1 MLKKKKK
8 NGVPIALGILLLSG
22 LSWLLAESSAVKKD
36 YVIKPTQLAA
46 VSFQDSFWQKRID
59 TDVNVT
65 IPHVFKQLEQTG
77 RLKNFELAS
86 PQGQGDFCSNYPFDD
101 SDVYKAIEAAS
112 YSLMLHPD
120 PELVKY
126 LDKVISKIAA
136 AQEKDG
142 YIYTARAIKDKGG
155 KIPYKDWVAS
165 KRWENEESS
174 HELYNLGHLYEAAV
188 AHYQATGKKNLL
200 NIALKSAELVLK
212 EFGPGKLMVPPGHQE
227 IEIGLIKLYRLTGE
241 KKYLDQAK
249 FFLDQRGNSQ
259 GHKLYGFYSQD
270 HLPVTQQTEAVGH
283 AVRAAYMYS
292 AMADVA
298 ALTGDEAYQQ
308 ALNKLWEDVVFRKM
322 YLTGGIGSTGAWE
335 GFGPAY
341 NLPNASAYCETCASI
356 ANAFWN
362 YRMFLLEGE
371 AKYLDVFERVVYNG
385 VLSGISLSGDRFFYA
400 NPLASFG
407 QHERTPWF
415 GCACCPPN
423 VARFLPQMGQYVYAT
438 SGDRLFVN
446 LYGAN
451 SAQVEV
457 KGLKVRLEQQTRY
470 PWEGEIKLTV
480 NPEKEGRFVLLLRI
494 PGWAQG
500 QPVPGDL
507 YSYTGQ
513 TTGKPSVKV
522 NQQQVE
528 LKLEKGFLPLERSWK
543 AGDTVEI
550 SLPLEP
556 RQVLANEKVKDDNG
570 LVAVERGP
578 IVYCA
583 EWADNQG
590 RVSNLLLPVGASL
603 QAEYKSDLLGG
614 VATIKAEGKAF
625 KVEKGKVKGET
636 RTITLIPYYAWAH
649 RGRGEMAVW
658 LAREEARVKPTPEPS
673 LASKARV
680 EASEGARGARF
691 VNDQYEPENS
701 NDHSV
706 GYLHWWPKKGTT
718 EWVSYEWSSPVKISG
733 VAVYWFDDTGEGE
746 CRVPASWKL
755 YYKKGSEWVEVKS
768 KGAYGVEKD
777 KYNVVKFSPVT
788 TTALKLE
795 LKMQKD
801 FSAGLQ
807 EWKVN

>member
-8 NGVPIALGILLLSG
+8 NGVLIALGILLLSG
-22 LSWLLAESSAVKKD
+22 LSWLLAQSSAVKKD
-36 YVIKPTQLAA
+36 YVIKPTRLAA

-371 AKYLDVFERVVYNG
+371 AKYLDVFERIVYNG

>member
-371 AKYLDVFERVVYNG
+371 AKYLDVFERIVYNG

-614 VATIKAEGKAF
+614 VVTIKAEGKAF
-625 KVEKGKVKGET
+625 KVEKGKVKSET
-636 RTITLIPYYAWAH
+636 REITLIPYYAWAH

-658 LAREEARVKPTPEPS
+658 LAREEARVKPAPEPS

-718 EWVSYEWSSPVKISG
+718 EWVSYEWSSPVKISE

-755 YYKKGSEWVEVKS
+755 YYKKGSDWVEVKS

>member
-8 NGVPIALGILLLSG
+8 NGVLIALGILLLSG
-22 LSWLLAESSAVKKD
+22 LSWLLAQSSAVKKD

-480 NPEKEGRFVLLLRI
+480 NPEKEGKFVLLLRI

>member
-1 MLKKKKK
+1 MLKKKKVSLALSFLLVVGLGCLIAGSFEAKK
-8 NGVPIALGILLLSG
+8 NYG
-22 LSWLLAESSAVKKD
+22 
-36 YVIKPTQLAA
+36 IKPSKLTT
-46 VSFQDSFWQKRID
+46 VNFRDNFWQKRIEND
-59 TDVNVT
+59 LKVT
-65 IPHVFKQLEQTG
+65 IPHVFRQEEETG
-77 RLKNFELAS
+77 RVKNFELAS
-86 PQGQGDFCSNYPFDD
+86 PQGQGNFCSNYPFDD

-120 PELVKY
+120 PELDKY
-126 LDKVISKIAA
+126 LDQLIAKIAA

-155 KIPYKDWVAS
+155 EIPFKDWVAS

-200 NIALKSAELVLK
+200 KIALKSADLILK
-212 EFGPGKLMVPPGHQE
+212 DFGPGKLMVPPGHQE
-227 IEIGLIKLYRLTGE
+227 IEIGLVKLYCLTGA

-292 AMADVA
+292 AMTDVA
-298 ALTGDEAYQQ
+298 ALTGDEAYVQ
-308 ALNKLWEDVVFRKM
+308 ALRKLWEDVVFRKM

-341 NLPNASAYCETCASI
+341 NLPNGSAYCETCASI

-362 YRMFLLEGE
+362 YRMYLLEGD
-371 AKYLDVFERVVYNG
+371 AKYLDVFERIIYNG

-423 VARFLPQMGQYVYAT
+423 IARFLPQMGQYVYAT

-446 LYGAN
+446 LYGA
-451 SAQVEV
+451 SSSQVEV
-457 KGLKVRLEQQTRY
+457 NGLRVKLEQETRY
-470 PWEGEIKLTV
+470 PWEGDIKLTV
-480 NPEKEGRFVLLLRI
+480 NPEKEGRLILMLRI
-494 PGWAQG
+494 PGWALG

-507 YSYTGQ
+507 YSYAEKTGA
-513 TTGKPSVKV
+513 KPVVKI
-522 NQQQVE
+522 NHQEIE
-528 LKLEKGFLPLERSWK
+528 LKLEKGFLPIARKWK
-543 AGDTVEI
+543 PGDTVEI
-550 SLPLEP
+550 SLPMEP
-556 RQVLANEKVKDDNG
+556 HQVLANEKVKDDNG

-590 RVSNLLLPVGASL
+590 RVSHLLLPPGAL
-603 QAEYKSDLLGG
+603 LRAEYRPDLLGG
-614 VATIKAEGKAF
+614 LVTVEAEGKAYRL
-625 KVEKGKVKGET
+625 EKGKVKSQAQ
-636 RTITLIPYYAWAH
+636 TISLIPYYAWVH

-658 LAREEARVKPTPEPS
+658 LAREEARVRPVPEPS

-680 EASEGARGARF
+680 EASEGAKGAKF
-691 VNDQYEPENS
+691 INDQYEPENS

-718 EWVSYEWSSPVKISG
+718 EWVSYEWSSPVKISE

-768 KGAYGVEKD
+768 KGTYGVEKD

>member
-1 MLKKKKK
+1 MLKRKKK
-8 NGVPIALGILLLSG
+8 NPVAIALGFLLITG
-22 LSWLLAESSAVKKD
+22 LSLLLAESSGVKKD
-36 YVIKPTQLAA
+36 YEIKPSKLEA
-46 VSFQDSFWQKRID
+46 VKFQDNFWQKRIE
-59 TDVNVT
+59 TDIKVT
-65 IPHVFKQLEQTG
+65 IPHVFKQEEETG
-77 RLKNFELAS
+77 RIKNFELAS
-86 PQGQGDFCSNYPFDD
+86 PQEKGDFCSNYPFDD

-126 LDKVISKIAA
+126 LDKIISKIAA

-155 KIPYKDWVAS
+155 KIPFKDWVAS

-200 NIALKSAELVLK
+200 KIALKSAELILK

-227 IEIGLIKLYRLTGE
+227 IEIGLVKLYRLTGE

-298 ALTGDEAYQQ
+298 ALTGDEAYHQ
-308 ALNKLWEDVVFRKM
+308 ALKKLWEDVVFRKM

-362 YRMFLLEGE
+362 YRMFLLEGD
-371 AKYLDVFERVVYNG
+371 AKYIDVFERVIYNG

-423 VARFLPQMGQYVYAT
+423 VARFLPQIGQYVYAI
-438 SGDRLFVN
+438 SGDKLFVN
-446 LYGAN
+446 LYGA
-451 SAQVEV
+451 SSSQVEV
-457 KGLKVRLEQQTRY
+457 NGLKVKLEQQTRY

-480 NPEKEGRFVLLLRI
+480 NPGKEGRFVLLLRI
-494 PGWAQG
+494 PGWALG

-507 YSYTGQ
+507 YSYAGQ
-513 TTGKPSVKV
+513 TAGKPSVKV

-528 LKLEKGFLPLERSWK
+528 LKLDKGFLPLERTWK
-543 AGDTVEI
+543 PGDTVEI

-556 RQVLANEKVKDDNG
+556 RQVLANEKVKDDIG

-603 QAEYKSDLLGG
+603 RAEYKPDLLGG
-614 VATIKAEGKAF
+614 VVTVGAEGKVF
-625 KVEKGKVKGET
+625 KVEKGKLKSET
-636 RTITLIPYYAWAH
+636 RAITLIPYYAWAH

-658 LAREEARVKPTPEPS
+658 LAREEAKVRPAPEPS
-673 LASKARV
+673 LASKAKV
-680 EASEGARGARF
+680 EASEGAKGAKF
-691 VNDQYEPENS
+691 VNDQYEPQSS

-718 EWVSYEWSSPVKISG
+718 EWVSYEWASPVKVSE

-746 CRVPASWKL
+746 CRVPESWKL
-755 YYKKGSEWVEVKS
+755 YYKQGDRWIEVKN

-777 KYNVVKFSPVT
+777 KFNVVKFSRVT
-788 TTALKLE
+788 TTALKIE

-801 FSAGLQ
+801 YSAGLQ

>member
-8 NGVPIALGILLLSG
+8 NGVLIALGILLLSG
-22 LSWLLAESSAVKKD
+22 LSWLLAQSSAVKKD
-36 YVIKPTQLAA
+36 YVIKPTRLAA

>member
-8 NGVPIALGILLLSG
+8 NGVLIALGILLLSG
-22 LSWLLAESSAVKKD
+22 LSWLLAQSSAVKKD
-36 YVIKPTQLAA
+36 YVIKPTRLAA

-59 TDVNVT
+59 ADVNVT

-603 QAEYKSDLLGG
+603 QADYKPDLLGG

>member
-371 AKYLDVFERVVYNG
+371 AKYLDVFERIVYNG

-614 VATIKAEGKAF
+614 VVTIKAEGKAF
-625 KVEKGKVKGET
+625 KVEKGKVKSET
-636 RTITLIPYYAWAH
+636 REITLIPYYAWAH

>member
-8 NGVPIALGILLLSG
+8 NGVAIALGILLLSG
-22 LSWLLAESSAVKKD
+22 LSWLLAQSSAVKKD
-36 YVIKPTQLAA
+36 YVIKPTRLAA

-371 AKYLDVFERVVYNG
+371 AKYLDVFERIVYNG

-614 VATIKAEGKAF
+614 VVTIKAEGKAF
-625 KVEKGKVKGET
+625 KVEKGKVKSET
-636 RTITLIPYYAWAH
+636 REITLIPYYAWAH

-658 LAREEARVKPTPEPS
+658 LAREEALVKPTPEPS

>member
-8 NGVPIALGILLLSG
+8 NGVLIALGILLLSG
-22 LSWLLAESSAVKKD
+22 LSWLLAQSSAVKKD
-36 YVIKPTQLAA
+36 YVIKPTRLAA

-59 TDVNVT
+59 ADVNVT

>member
-126 LDKVISKIAA
+126 LDKVIYKIAA

-298 ALTGDEAYQQ
+298 ALTGDEAYHQ
-308 ALNKLWEDVVFRKM
+308 ALKKLWEDVVFRKM

-371 AKYLDVFERVVYNG
+371 AKYLDVFERIVYNG

>member
-8 NGVPIALGILLLSG
+8 NGVAIVLGFLLLAG
-22 LSWLLAESSAVKKD
+22 LSWLQAESSGVKKD
-36 YVIKPTQLAA
+36 YGIKSSKLAA
-46 VSFQDSFWQKRID
+46 VNFKDDFWQKRID
-59 TDVNVT
+59 TDIKVT
-65 IPHVFKQLEQTG
+65 ISHVFKQIEQTG

-101 SDVYKAIEAAS
+101 SDVYKTIEAAS

-155 KIPYKDWVAS
+155 KIPYQDWVAS

-200 NIALKSAELVLK
+200 NIALKSAGLILK

-298 ALTGDEAYQQ
+298 ALTGDEAYHQ

-371 AKYLDVFERVVYNG
+371 AKYLDVFERIVYNG
-385 VLSGISLSGDRFFYA
+385 VLSGISLTGDRFFYA

-423 VARFLPQMGQYVYAT
+423 VARFLPQMGQYAYAT

-451 SAQVEV
+451 SAQLEV
-457 KGLKVRLEQQTRY
+457 NGLKIKLEQETRY
-470 PWEGEIKLTV
+470 PWEGEIKITV
-480 NPEKEGRFVLLLRI
+480 NPEKEGRFVVLLRI
-494 PGWAQG
+494 PGWALG

-507 YSYTGQ
+507 YSYAGQ
-513 TTGKPSVKV
+513 KAGKPLVKV

-543 AGDTVEI
+543 PGDTVEI

-556 RQVLANEKVKDDNG
+556 RQVLANEKVKDDIG

-603 QAEYKSDLLGG
+603 EAEYKPDLLGG
-614 VATIKAEGKAF
+614 VETIKAEGKTF
-625 KVEKGKVKGET
+625 KVEKGKVKSET

-658 LAREEARVKPTPEPS
+658 LAREEARVKPAPEPS

-691 VNDQYEPENS
+691 INDQYEPENS

-718 EWVSYEWSSPVKISG
+718 EWVSYEWPSSVKISE

-746 CRVPASWKL
+746 CRVPASWKV

-768 KGAYGVEKD
+768 QGTYGVEKD

-788 TTALKLE
+788 TIALKLE

>member
-8 NGVPIALGILLLSG
+8 NGVLIALGILLLSG
-22 LSWLLAESSAVKKD
+22 LSWLLAQSSAVKKD
-36 YVIKPTQLAA
+36 YVIKPTRLAA

-59 TDVNVT
+59 ADVNVT

-371 AKYLDVFERVVYNG
+371 AKYLDVFERIVYNG

>member
-371 AKYLDVFERVVYNG
+371 AKYLDVFERIVYNG

-480 NPEKEGRFVLLLRI
+480 NPEKEGKFVLLLRI